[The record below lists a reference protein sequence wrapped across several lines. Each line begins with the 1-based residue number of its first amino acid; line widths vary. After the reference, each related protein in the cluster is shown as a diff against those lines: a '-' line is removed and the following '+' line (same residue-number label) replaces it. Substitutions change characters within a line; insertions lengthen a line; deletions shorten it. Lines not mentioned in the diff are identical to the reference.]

1 MAVKHAVLSAS
12 SSERWLNCPPSARL
26 CEAYEDKGSD
36 YAAEGTDAHSLC
48 EFRLKQALGIPA
60 DDPIENL
67 SWYNEEMADRIAGA
81 LVDAAYRKEEN
92 PRIAVEVLLGH
103 GVCHIIAETSVSIP
117 QDEVAS
123 IVHRIAEGGRQ
134 AGAAGGHQGA
144 GTEVCGLIIYEVGGI
159 RFSPARSFCSP
170 VFNTFAAFFKA
181 SGRVDR
187 LAIRLYFLSLYNG
200 GIDAQNTHFQSN
212 KSLNELHFLKYSS
225 IFSFWAKIKDRQ
237 FYNQRS
243 NRSME
248 LKSSFFPS
256 EMILSFFSLY
266 NANDNIIFRRETL
279 SPTEMFN
286 SYQKWFRKICFPQPC
301 HSSSTHFSFIS

>member
-1 MAVKHAVLSAS
+1 M
-12 SSERWLNCPPSARL
+12 E
-26 CEAYEDKGSD
+26 
-36 YAAEGTDAHSLC
+36 
-48 EFRLKQALGIPA
+48 I
-60 DDPIENL
+60 
-67 SWYNEEMADRIAGA
+67 
-81 LVDAAYRKEEN
+81 
-92 PRIAVEVLLGH
+92 
-103 GVCHIIAETSVSIP
+103 
-117 QDEVAS
+117 
-123 IVHRIAEGGRQ
+123 
-134 AGAAGGHQGA
+134 
-144 GTEVCGLIIYEVGGI
+144 
-159 RFSPARSFCSP
+159 
-170 VFNTFAAFFKA
+170 
-181 SGRVDR
+181 R

-225 IFSFWAKIKDRQ
+225 IFSFLAKIKDRQ

-266 NANDNIIFRRETL
+266 NVNDNIIFRRETL

>member
-1 MAVKHAVLSAS
+1 MSPFSAIGSQAAVAELKKRATTDCPFTFWTDIDSKAVFSF
-12 SSERWLNCPPSARL
+12 
-26 CEAYEDKGSD
+26 
-36 YAAEGTDAHSLC
+36 T
-48 EFRLKQALGIPA
+48 
-60 DDPIENL
+60 
-67 SWYNEEMADRIAGA
+67 
-81 LVDAAYRKEEN
+81 
-92 PRIAVEVLLGH
+92 
-103 GVCHIIAETSVSIP
+103 
-117 QDEVAS
+117 
-123 IVHRIAEGGRQ
+123 
-134 AGAAGGHQGA
+134 
-144 GTEVCGLIIYEVGGI
+144 
-159 RFSPARSFCSP
+159 SPATIRSCLGGMDGSLLD
-170 VFNTFAAFFKA
+170 TY
-181 SGRVDR
+181 GGEYEWDGYTTLRV
-187 LAIRLYFLSLYNG
+187 AIPLYFLSLYNG